1 MAPVALSLPADP
13 AEDEAMR
20 QTLADTIDGVWA
32 LRFIRAFVLPGT
44 LALLGWIA
52 IELVNMRD
60 GVRDM
65 QSGFRELHSQIMDIR
80 NEASVAVKESEAYR
94 RQSAKSEGETQG
106 RLQSLENSV
115 KALQDQLAA
124 IWRRSQLER
133 GLADQG
139 GRG

>member
-1 MAPVALSLPADP
+1 
-13 AEDEAMR
+13 MR
-20 QTLADTIDGVWA
+20 QTLADTIDSVGA

-65 QSGFRELHSQIMDIR
+65 QAGFRELRSQITDIR

-94 RQSAKSEGETQG
+94 RQSAKTEGETQG
-106 RLQSLENSV
+106 RLLSLEN
-115 KALQDQLAA
+115 ALKELQNQVAS
-124 IWRRSQLER
+124 IWRRSQLEK
-133 GLADQG
+133 GSTATAG
-139 GRG
+139 